1 MRILSIKGGIEK
13 IIRYLLVAI
22 FFVMVISGCS
32 YSQENRD
39 VLFQTSTI
47 NALLE
52 GVYEGEMTYKELKQH
67 GDFGIGTFNG
77 LDGEMIGLEGKFYQI
92 KA

>member
-52 GVYEGEMTYKELKQH
+52 GVYEGEMTY
-67 GDFGIGTFNG
+67 IC
-77 LDGEMIGLEGKFYQI
+77 
-92 KA
+92 